1 MMFRSESN
9 IETGQYYLF
18 AFLRLSGAPAW
29 DIEFYKDG
37 RYSAN
42 ITGLKYATAIKL
54 QNGATNNI
62 IIIAEGNKFTVYIN
76 SQRIGTFYD
85 YSELR
90 IDGRFAFAAVQET
103 GESTCKFENSWVWL
117 LK

>member
-1 MMFRSESN
+1 MFV
-9 IETGQYYLF
+9 TGVQTCALPIY
-18 AFLRLSGAPAW
+18 
-29 DIEFYKDG
+29 G

-85 YSELR
+85 YSSLR
-90 IDGRFAFAAVQET
+90 IDGRFAFAAMQET
-103 GESTCKFENSWVWL
+103 GVSTCKFDNSWVWL